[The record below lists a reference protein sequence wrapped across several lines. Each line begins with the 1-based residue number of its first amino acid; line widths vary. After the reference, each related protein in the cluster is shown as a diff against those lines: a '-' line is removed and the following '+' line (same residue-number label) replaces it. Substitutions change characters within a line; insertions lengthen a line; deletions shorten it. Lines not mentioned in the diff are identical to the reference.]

1 MKRTKVVAVVK
12 VYFLVAVVAVVKVY
26 FLVVGVWLSSV
37 GAKAR
42 GRIPCHDVYDFESGL
57 RLAALDVVE
66 VVDDDVALSR
76 WRVVVTIVCRC
87 HDDDLLSAAGFVAST
102 SFPCSCFVCSLCAK
116 S

>member
-1 MKRTKVVAVVK
+1 MKRTKVVGVVK

-66 VVDDDVALSR
+66 VVDVDVVGPTTLLTMMWRCHDGESWSR
-76 WRVVVTIVCRC
+76 LCVVVTTMI
-87 HDDDLLSAAGFVAST
+87 F
-102 SFPCSCFVCSLCAK
+102 
-116 S
+116 